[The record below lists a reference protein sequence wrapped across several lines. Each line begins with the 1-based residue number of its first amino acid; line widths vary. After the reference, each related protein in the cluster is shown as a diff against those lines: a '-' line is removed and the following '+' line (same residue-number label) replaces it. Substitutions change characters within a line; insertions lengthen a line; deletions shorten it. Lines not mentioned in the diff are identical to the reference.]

1 MTGTEIYTAALAVL
15 SQEPGDNE
23 KWDRMAVS
31 WLNLALAQ
39 ALPTENSLREEGGFS
54 LLSAAPRV
62 ETLEEKVKVHER
74 LYAALVNALAAQLWE
89 DAREPYKAQDYRQR
103 FAQELADARV
113 SVPHGVMDWY
123 G

>member
-62 ETLEEKVKVHER
+62 ETLGEKVKVPGSPTR
-74 LYAALVNALAAQLWE
+74 PRTTASDLPRNWLT
-89 DAREPYKAQDYRQR
+89 P
-103 FAQELADARV
+103 
-113 SVPHGVMDWY
+113 G
-123 G
+123 